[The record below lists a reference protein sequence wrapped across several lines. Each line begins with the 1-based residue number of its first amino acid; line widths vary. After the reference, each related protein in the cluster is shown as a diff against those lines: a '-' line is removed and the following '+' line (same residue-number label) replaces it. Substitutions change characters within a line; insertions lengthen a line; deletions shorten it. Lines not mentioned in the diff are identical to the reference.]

1 MAGRIEARL
10 AELGIVLPEAAAP
23 KAAKILTA
31 KISGDW
37 MYVSGAVPRLDG
49 ELRYVGKVGREFSL
63 AEGQAAARLSAL
75 NMLAHA
81 GKALGG
87 ELDRVREIVNVRG
100 FINIDPDFTQIAET
114 LNGAS
119 EVLIEIFGDCG
130 RHARTAIGVAGMP
143 FGVAIEVEAQMRIDP
158 P

>member
-31 KISGDW
+31 RISGDW
-37 MYVSGAVPRLDG
+37 MVVSGAVPRLDG

-81 GKALGG
+81 QKALDG
-87 ELDRVREIVNVRG
+87 ELDRVRDIVNLRG
-100 FINIDPDFTQIAET
+100 FINIDPDFTRIAET

-119 EVLIEIFGDCG
+119 EVLIEIFGDPG
-130 RHARTAIGVAGMP
+130 RHARTAVGVAGMP

-158 P
+158 A